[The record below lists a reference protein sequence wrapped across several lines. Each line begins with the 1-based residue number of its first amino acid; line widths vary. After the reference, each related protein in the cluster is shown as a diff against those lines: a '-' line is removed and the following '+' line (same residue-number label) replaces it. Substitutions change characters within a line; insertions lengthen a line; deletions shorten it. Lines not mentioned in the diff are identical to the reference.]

1 MKRLI
6 WFAFLFAAALFGFWT
21 GKKPAPKKE
30 KTILYSNVFP
40 GRDFPLTEHKSFAV
54 VIHAY
59 NDSLWCERALRS
71 VFEQDHDY
79 CRVIFIDDGSADGTF
94 EKAQKFVVENQ
105 QEHRVIL
112 MRNESRQGAAG
123 CLYRAV
129 DSCLDREIVV
139 PLEGREWFAHPQ
151 ILSRLN
157 QLYQNPDLWIAFGQ
171 TVRYPDYEIGNPPQ
185 FERETVELQGFGVFD
200 LSAPCSFYA
209 GIFKQIQLQDLFC
222 KGTFAREKQ
231 RYAEPLL
238 ELSGGRVRSVME
250 PFVFS
255 SCFRQRG
262 ESSGQTQYKP
272 LASFPKPRESNSKA
286 ELVLFSHNRPLQLYA
301 CLESI
306 EKFLTGYEKISV
318 LVRAGNPEFAAAY
331 EAVRTAFPKV
341 RFAAQPEKEF
351 KASVLRL
358 VFENSSDYVLFGGDD
373 LVVKDFAD
381 LKVCMEMLEK
391 TGAYAFYLRQ
401 GKNIRHSSQ
410 FGKDVETPPS
420 APLSH
425 GVFAW
430 DLGAG
435 QAEWGLPHGFD
446 LTLYRKSDLRESFEK
461 LDYKNPGL
469 LEYGWAQA
477 AKPNKTLGLYFE
489 QSKVIHLPLNG
500 IGSTESSQGSFLTP
514 EELLLKF
521 NEGLK
526 IDIEPLYKVE
536 NASPHHEA
544 IPEFIA
550 R

>member
-21 GKKPAPKKE
+21 GKKPALKKE
-30 KTILYSNVFP
+30 KTILYSNVYP

-94 EKAQKFVVENQ
+94 EKAQQFVVDNQ

-112 MRNESRQGAAG
+112 MRNERRQGLAG
-123 CLYRAV
+123 CLYRAA
-129 DSCLDREIVV
+129 DSCLDREIIV
-139 PLEGREWFAHPQ
+139 PLQGREWFAHPQ

-157 QLYQNPDLWIAFGQ
+157 HLYQNPDLWIAFGQ
-171 TVRYPDYEIGNPPQ
+171 TVRYPDYEIVNPPQ
-185 FERETVELQGFGVFD
+185 FERETVELQGFGGYD

-209 GIFKQIQLQDLFC
+209 GIFKQIQLQDLFMN
-222 KGTFAREKQ
+222 GSFARGKL
-231 RYAEPLL
+231 RYAAPLL

-255 SCFRQRG
+255 SASRSQA
-262 ESSGQTQYKP
+262 ESISQTQYKP
-272 LASFPKPRESNSKA
+272 LASFPKPRESNGKA

-306 EKFLTGYEKISV
+306 EKFLTGYERISV
-318 LVRAGNPEFAAAY
+318 LVRAGNPEFASAY
-331 EAVRTAFPKV
+331 EEVRSSFPKV
-341 RFAAQPEKEF
+341 RFVAQPEKEF
-351 KASVLRL
+351 KAAVLKL
-358 VFENSSDYVLFGGDD
+358 VFEDSSDYVLFGGDD
-373 LVVKDFAD
+373 LVMKDFAD

-401 GKNIRHSSQ
+401 GKNIRHSTQ
-410 FGKDVETPPS
+410 FAKEVETPPS

-430 DLGAG
+430 DFGAG
-435 QAEWGLPHGFD
+435 QAEWSLPHGFD
-446 LTLYRKSDLRESFEK
+446 LTLYRKSDLREAFGK

-469 LEYGWAQA
+469 LEYGWAQGVSP
-477 AKPNKTLGLYFE
+477 KKSLGLYFE
-489 QSKVIHLPLNG
+489 QSKVVHLPL
-500 IGSTESSQGSFLTP
+500 STETSQGSFLTP

-521 NEGLK
+521 NQGLK

-536 NASPHHEA
+536 NASTHLEA
-544 IPEFIA
+544 IPEFIN